1 MFAEVQLLGTEDCPL
16 SLWHFLHGRVWGEGE
31 ALARGGERVDH
42 LLRVDKRGP
51 MWPKKVTPAN
61 PQTGNM
67 SAAT

>member
-1 MFAEVQLLGTEDCPL
+1 MPSFPL
-16 SLWHFLHGRVWGEGE
+16 ALPPRKSGGGVGGE

-42 LLRVDKRGP
+42 LQRVDKRGP
-51 MWPKKVTPAN
+51 TWPEKVTPAN